1 MFIYIFIFSCGIL
14 QIILLASMW
23 LRLRC
28 FPFLDISMWNIQRSN
43 PAHLL
48 SSRWPYLLPKSN
60 DIQYWYYG
68 ERNQNRHLII
78 ITFSPSLYHYVQN
91 NWFFKRSHNCWI
103 WQVQKVFFFAFL
115 TLPLPAFITCRFIG
129 TVQTDLFL
137 ERFSLNF
144 ISLEEVEVQRKVN
157 MFMTASY
164 FQKSLTFMV
173 QCSC

>member
-1 MFIYIFIFSCGIL
+1 MDSVCLFIYIFIFSCGIL

-48 SSRWPYLLPKSN
+48 SSQWPYLLPKSN

-91 NWFFKRSHNCWI
+91 NWFFLRDHTTAEFGRYKR
-103 WQVQKVFFFAFL
+103 F
-115 TLPLPAFITCRFIG
+115 
-129 TVQTDLFL
+129 
-137 ERFSLNF
+137 FSLLF
-144 ISLEEVEVQRKVN
+144 SPSPVLHSSRVGLLEQFRLTSFLKDLVWILIVYRK
-157 MFMTASY
+157 
-164 FQKSLTFMV
+164 
-173 QCSC
+173 